1 MSATD
6 YYKTLGVSREA
17 SADEIRKAY
26 KKLARMYHPDVKPD
40 DKDAAQKFKD
50 IQEAY
55 AVLGDSEK
63 RDQYDRYGS
72 AFQGAGRGPGGQAYN
87 WSSGSGGAG
96 PVDLG
101 DLFGGQL
108 DLGDLFG
115 ESFGRGQAGGYGAGG
130 RQAAAPS
137 RKGQDVRLEI
147 DVPFQVAALGGD
159 YALQLQRDGKTERL
173 NVKIPAGV
181 DAGSVIRLAGEG
193 HPGSAGGPNGDLLLT
208 TKVAPHPYFRRQG
221 RNVHL
226 EVPVTPSEA
235 ALGAK
240 IEVPTLTE
248 GHMTVTV
255 PPGTSSGTKLRLR
268 GKGIP
273 DPKGDTPGDQ
283 LVIIKVVVPQDLDE
297 ESRALYQKL
306 AEAAPLSPRAGLW

>member
-1 MSATD
+1 MPAAD
-6 YYKTLGVSREA
+6 FYKTLGVSREA

-26 KKLARMYHPDVKPD
+26 RKLVRKYHHDVKPD
-40 DKDAAQKFKD
+40 DKEAAQMFKD
-50 IQEAY
+50 VQDAY

-63 RDQYDRYGS
+63 RDQYDRYGA
-72 AFQGAGRGPGGQAYN
+72 AFQGAGRGPGGQTYN
-87 WSSGSGGAG
+87 WSSGPGGGG
-96 PVDLG
+96 PIDLSDLFGGQVDLG
-101 DLFGGQL
+101 DLFGK
-108 DLGDLFG
+108 
-115 ESFGRGQAGGYGAGG
+115 SFGRGGAGGFGAAG
-130 RQAAAPS
+130 RQAAAPP

-159 YALQLQRDGKTERL
+159 YTLQLQREGKTERL

-193 HPGSAGGPNGDLLLT
+193 HPGPAGGPKGDLLLT
-208 TKVAPHPYFRRQG
+208 TKIAPHPYFRRQG
-221 RNVHL
+221 RNLHL

-248 GHMTVTV
+248 GRMTVTV
-255 PPGTSSGTKLRLR
+255 PAGTSTGTKLRLR

-273 DPKGDTPGDQ
+273 DPKGGTPGDQ
-283 LVIIKVVVPQDLDE
+283 FVVIKVVVPRDLDE
-297 ESRALYQKL
+297 ESRSLYRKL
-306 AEAAPLSPRAGLW
+306 AEADPQSPRAGLW